1 MVLTPTI
8 ARAASLSDGDTWGSW
23 RVVFAGYGSVTATGS
38 GNSSRLTLS
47 PAVAATPAETH
58 AALVVSQNA
67 HQDVRL
73 RARVGLDAQLREN
86 SSANPWESGWLV
98 TRYQDPEHF
107 YYLAL
112 KTNGW
117 ELGKRDP
124 TYPGGAT
131 IPRHRQH
138 TPRRGRFRAD
148 RSPSGGRPE
157 TDGQDQRHHRRELH
171 RQREALQI
179 RRRRPLLR
187 GRGRDLQSHLG
198 HRTLIRHLAHDA
210 CQTDGHAG

>member
-1 MVLTPTI
+1 MVLTPTV

-47 PAVAATPAETH
+47 PAVAATPADTH

-124 TYPGGAT
+124 TYPGGQRFLAT
-131 IPRHRQH
+131 GS
-138 TPRRGRFRAD
+138 TPRAAVGSAQTAVLQAVGRKLTVKINGTTVASFTD
-148 RSPSGGRPE
+148 SEKPYKSGAVGLYCEDAAVTFSRISV
-157 TDGQDQRHHRRELH
+157 T
-171 RQREALQI
+171 AL
-179 RRRRPLLR
+179 
-187 GRGRDLQSHLG
+187 
-198 HRTLIRHLAHDA
+198 
-210 CQTDGHAG
+210 